1 MQKSRAQEYS
11 TTFNSSNLNPY
22 SCSRGILSPGRN
34 ENPNLL
40 NQASFI
46 RERIGKLKW
55 KELVKVD
62 LDYVIKNNY
71 ISAFDALIE
80 NLILSKFDEND
91 IQLIQE
97 DSIIKLVRIYQFLLE
112 YLLFSHQKIE
122 GDNKMFEN
130 NFKAIID
137 DATLLETHLKQNQE
151 KLSDPSN
158 KILVTGVQY
167 IYLKKESMLHL

>member
-71 ISAFDALIE
+71 ISFRFFIETLNPNTVYPRLYGPRFCVLSIFPTKLTFLAAYTWLKILISCKVRTGQKVSE
-80 NLILSKFDEND
+80 PRQSLLKFN
-91 IQLIQE
+91 I
-97 DSIIKLVRIYQFLLE
+97 VTFLL
-112 YLLFSHQKIE
+112 
-122 GDNKMFEN
+122 
-130 NFKAIID
+130 
-137 DATLLETHLKQNQE
+137 
-151 KLSDPSN
+151 
-158 KILVTGVQY
+158 VQ
-167 IYLKKESMLHL
+167 I